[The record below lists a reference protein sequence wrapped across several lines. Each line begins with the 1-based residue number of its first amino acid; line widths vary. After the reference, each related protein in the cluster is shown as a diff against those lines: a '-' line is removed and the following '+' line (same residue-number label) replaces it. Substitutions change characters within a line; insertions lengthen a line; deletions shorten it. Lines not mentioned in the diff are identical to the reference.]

1 MLYFFLVMGLD
12 AVEIILA
19 WEMAFCIEL
28 EDQEVERL
36 STAQMAIDLISAK
49 VGAIAQQDH
58 EPLEEL
64 VFQRFQNAF
73 SVVLQIPTEQIQHT
87 SKLRTLLPKKKPK
100 EALPRIYTHIELPE
114 VPWFGWGVGILLEP
128 MTVGSLV
135 DEAIAS
141 YPRHFLPPDTPWTI
155 VQVRTVVRAAIRKVI
170 GTEDFQ
176 DNDNFIE
183 IGIS

>member
-1 MLYFFLVMGLD
+1 MGLD

-19 WEMAFCIEL
+19 WEMAFGIKL
-28 EDQEVERL
+28 EDKAVERL

-49 VGAIAQQDH
+49 VGAIAQPDN

-100 EALPRIYTHIELPE
+100 EALQRIYTHIELPE

-141 YPRHFLPPDTPWTI
+141 YPRYFLPPDTPWTI
-155 VQVRTVVRAAIRKVI
+155 APVRSVVRAAVRKMAGI
-170 GTEDFQ
+170 
-176 DNDNFIE
+176 DNFKDDDSFNQHLSIW
-183 IGIS
+183 